1 MTQIA
6 IDTELSAINSILGS
20 IGQAPT
26 TAINATN
33 PEHAFVQNLLREAN
47 IDVQNEGWHFNTE
60 YHKPATLDSNGYIP
74 IETNILRFDISDGQ
88 SFRTQDVVRRTLEVL
103 TIDATYTMSSSGNPT
118 LATINSTSHGLSVGD
133 IITINFSG
141 DGAYLSGTYSV
152 HSLPVSSESNNIFF
166 LAIPNAPNLQ
176 SSGLTCTYYLG
187 TSKYKLYNL
196 VDHTFVFSGE
206 ILLDITYLVQF
217 TDLPPVFQRYVTS
230 RAASRAAAQL
240 VSNPELVKLLQNQE
254 ALTRASVMEYETQQG
269 DHSYMGWG
277 HNTSYSSYQP
287 YKALRR

>member
-26 TAINATN
+26 TAINANN

-60 YHKPATLDSNGYIP
+60 DHKPATIDSNGNIVFGDD
-74 IETNILRFDISDGQ
+74 ILRYDISDGQ
-88 SFRTQDVVRRTLEVL
+88 SLRTQDVVRR
-103 TIDATYTMSSSGNPT
+103 SG
-118 LATINSTSHGLSVGD
+118 
-133 IITINFSG
+133 
-141 DGAYLSGTYSV
+141 
-152 HSLPVSSESNNIFF
+152 
-166 LAIPNAPNLQ
+166 
-176 SSGLTCTYYLG
+176 
-187 TSKYKLYNL
+187 KLYNL
-196 VDHTFVFSGE
+196 VDHTNVFSGE

-240 VSNPELVKLLQNQE
+240 VSNPELVKLLQSQE

>member
-20 IGQAPT
+20 IGQAPI

-33 PEHAFVQNLLREAN
+33 PEHAIVQNLLSEAN
-47 IDVQNEGWHFNTE
+47 IDVQNEGLHFNTE
-60 YHKPATLDSNGYIP
+60 DHKPATIDSNGNIVFG
-74 IETNILRFDISDGQ
+74 NDILRYDISDGQ
-88 SFRTQDVVRRTLEVL
+88 SLRTQDVVRRN
-103 TIDATYTMSSSGNPT
+103 G
-118 LATINSTSHGLSVGD
+118 
-133 IITINFSG
+133 
-141 DGAYLSGTYSV
+141 
-152 HSLPVSSESNNIFF
+152 
-166 LAIPNAPNLQ
+166 
-176 SSGLTCTYYLG
+176 
-187 TSKYKLYNL
+187 KLYNL
-196 VDHTFVFSGE
+196 VDHTDVFSGE